1 MTDTSGDAM
10 NLASRL
16 VRSALSCLGV
26 TPAACTSSSS
36 GREILPSGRT
46 GTVRLRP
53 ALFHTVT
60 SRMSSGPIVYSFVGA
75 GGAARELPVP
85 SPSAAAATAA
95 PAHRVH
101 IAAPP
106 RDPFATDSW
115 VRLPNR
121 TTTIGVEPRWV
132 PLGESPIRR
141 RRFPVAAGRALPE
154 IRRGRANDETLTA
167 SLTARSA

>member
-1 MTDTSGDAM
+1 
-10 NLASRL
+10 
-16 VRSALSCLGV
+16 
-26 TPAACTSSSS
+26 
-36 GREILPSGRT
+36 
-46 GTVRLRP
+46 
-53 ALFHTVT
+53 
-60 SRMSSGPIVYSFVGA
+60 MSSGPIVYSFVGA

-167 SLTARSA
+167 SLTARSAPEQYRSRAGRSSDRLRPGKGERMDFGIFTEQIRRGR